1 MTGFDFLFLLL
12 AVLLGAALA
21 YGLSRRAQDV
31 LRALQAKQLAEAE
44 QAQAALRATLAEAQA
59 ALGREQAA
67 RVVAEREQAVL
78 ATRLA
83 AAEPLLVERER
94 LQAELRSVEAK
105 WAALTA
111 ERDTMQREMAEKLKI
126 QAQSRDDLQVVFRD
140 LAQRVLEEKG
150 LSFSEQN
157 RQQVDQLLTPLREQL
172 KGFRE
177 RVDHVYDT
185 EARERHAL
193 KQEIFNLRELNQRI
207 NDEAIALTRAL
218 KGEKKAQGNWGE
230 VVLARVLEESGL
242 REGHEYEV
250 QVAQRDDEGRLKQPD
265 VIVHLPE
272 GRDIVIDSKVS
283 LVDYERYVNADDE
296 RERQQAIN
304 AHIAA
309 LRTHVRGLSEKRY
322 QDLPGVRTLDFV
334 FIFLPIEAAFMAAV
348 EHDPTLFREA
358 FERHIIIVS
367 PTTLLASLR
376 TVESIWRYERQNR
389 NADQIALEAGKL
401 YDKLATALEHLELL
415 ERALTRAQDA
425 YRKSMSSL
433 TGQGGLASKVEK
445 LRELGAKA
453 RKHLPASSEDE
464 APELLV
470 ATDSEGEGP

>member
-1 MTGFDFLFLLL
+1 MSGFDVLLL
-12 AVLLGAALA
+12 LIAVLVGAALA
-21 YGLSRRAQDV
+21 YGLAQRSQQALRTAQD
-31 LRALQAKQLAEAE
+31 AQLAEAE
-44 QAQAALRATLAEAQA
+44 QALTAGRATLAETQA
-59 ALGREQAA
+59 ALSREQAA
-67 RVVAEREQAVL
+67 RVAAEREQAVL

-83 AAEPLLVERER
+83 TTEPLLAERER
-94 LQAELRSVEAK
+94 VQAELRRADANV
-105 WAALTA
+105 AALTA
-111 ERDTMQREMAEKLKI
+111 ERDTMQRELVEKLKI
-126 QAQSRDDLQVVFRD
+126 QTQARDDLQVVFRD

-157 RQQVDQLLTPLREQL
+157 KQQVEQLLTPLREQL

-185 EARERHAL
+185 EVRERHAL

-218 KGEKKAQGNWGE
+218 KGEKKVQGNWGE
-230 VVLARVLEESGL
+230 IVLARVLEESGL
-242 REGHEYEV
+242 RDGHEYEV
-250 QVAQRDDEGRLKQPD
+250 QVSQRDDEGRLKQPD

-283 LVDYERYVNADDE
+283 LVDYERYVNAEDE

-309 LRTHVRGLSEKRY
+309 LRAHVRGLSEKRY

-401 YDKLATALEHLELL
+401 YDKLATALEHLEQL

-453 RKHLPASSEDE
+453 RKNLPASSEDE
-464 APELLV
+464 APALV
-470 ATDSEGEGP
+470 AATDSDGEGP